1 MESGTAD
8 GLSGFRKRIDAGA
21 KLTGHG
27 GAAGGEFTPAGL
39 LKIKTVR
46 EHRQDNALRHEGGE
60 KAMRWTGA
68 VWKLVMAAALVMAL
82 ASGALA
88 QDDPKQPVSGSV
100 VETIRKRGVLRA
112 GMSIFVPWAM
122 RNRNGELVGFEIDV
136 ANKVAR
142 DMGVGIEF
150 VPTPWE
156 GLIPALVAGEFDV
169 IIAGMSVR
177 PRRKFAIDFT
187 VPYAHSGMGIAAN
200 RAMAADMKWPD
211 DYDSARVT
219 FSCRRGSTS
228 CGDVERL
235 FPNAG
240 VRRFDD
246 DAGALREV
254 LSGNAHAVLSS
265 YPQPVVWAGAHPERI
280 FLPTTEN
287 LSQSDEAF
295 GLRKGDPDALHF
307 FSNWILANRA
317 NGWLAGRNR
326 YWFKSR
332 DWAERVDLKQ

>member
-1 MESGTAD
+1 M
-8 GLSGFRKRIDAGA
+8 
-21 KLTGHG
+21 TGS
-27 GAAGGEFTPAGL
+27 AAGE
-39 LKIKTVR
+39 
-46 EHRQDNALRHEGGE
+46 GE
-60 KAMRWTGA
+60 KPMRWPEA
-68 VWKLVMAAALVMAL
+68 AWKPVMAAALVMAI
-82 ASGALA
+82 ATGAAA
-88 QDDPKQPVSGSV
+88 QIEPKQPLSGSV

-122 RNRNGELVGFEIDV
+122 RTRNGELSGFEIDV
-136 ANKVAR
+136 ARKVAK
-142 DMGVGIEF
+142 DMGVDIEF

-156 GLIPALVAGEFDV
+156 RLIPALIAGEFDV

-177 PRRKFAIDFT
+177 PRRRLAIDFT

-200 RAMAADMKWPD
+200 RAMAADMKWPG
-211 DYDSARVT
+211 DYDSAGVT
-219 FSCRRGSTS
+219 FSCRRGATS
-228 CGDVERL
+228 CSDIERL
-235 FPNAG
+235 FPKAG

-265 YPQPVVWAGAHPERI
+265 YPQPVVWAAAHPERI

-295 GLRKGDPDALHF
+295 GLRKGDPDALKF
-307 FSNWILANRA
+307 FSNWILVNTK
-317 NGWLAGRNR
+317 NGWLAGRHR

-332 DWAERVDLKQ
+332 DWVQRVDLKQ

>member
-1 MESGTAD
+1 
-8 GLSGFRKRIDAGA
+8 
-21 KLTGHG
+21 
-27 GAAGGEFTPAGL
+27 
-39 LKIKTVR
+39 
-46 EHRQDNALRHEGGE
+46 
-60 KAMRWTGA
+60 MRWTEA
-68 VWKLVMAAALVMAL
+68 PCKLVMAAALVMAI
-82 ASGALA
+82 ATGAAA
-88 QDDPKQPVSGSV
+88 QIEPKQPLSGSV

-122 RNRNGELVGFEIDV
+122 RTRNGELAGFEIDV
-136 ANKVAR
+136 AKKVAR
-142 DMGVGIEF
+142 DMGVDIEF

-156 GLIPALVAGEFDV
+156 GLILALIAGEFDV
-169 IIAGMSVR
+169 IIAGMSVS
-177 PRRKFAIDFT
+177 PRRRIAIDFT

-200 RAMAADMKWPD
+200 RAMTADMKWPD
-211 DYDSARVT
+211 DYDRAAVT
-219 FSCRRGSTS
+219 YSCRRGTTS
-228 CGDVERL
+228 CSDVERL
-235 FPNAG
+235 FPKAG

-295 GLRKGDPDALHF
+295 GLRKGDPDALKF
-307 FSNWILANRA
+307 FSNWILVNKA
-317 NGWLAGRNR
+317 NGWLAGRHR

-332 DWAERVDLKQ
+332 DWVKRVDPKQ